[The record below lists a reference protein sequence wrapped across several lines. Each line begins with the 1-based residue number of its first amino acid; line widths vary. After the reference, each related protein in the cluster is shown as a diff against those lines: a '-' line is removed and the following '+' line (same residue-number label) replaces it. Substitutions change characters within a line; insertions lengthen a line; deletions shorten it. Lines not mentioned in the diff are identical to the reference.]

1 MLDIR
6 AVSVYNGR
14 NLQKNEV
21 IFLFRRFWRKLIP
34 AYAIFPLIT
43 TGLMNILAFYGPKL
57 VQVFTG
63 SANMTDMTTA
73 FDRATPFAPVW
84 VIPYILTFAFWT
96 FQYITTTHEGPK
108 LACRLV
114 AADFVAGRRSR
125 GAILSA
131 S

>member
-1 MLDIR
+1 MLDIC

-73 FDRATPFAPVW
+73 FDRATPSPRC
-84 VIPYILTFAFWT
+84 
-96 FQYITTTHEGPK
+96 G
-108 LACRLV
+108 
-114 AADFVAGRRSR
+114 
-125 GAILSA
+125 
-131 S
+131 